1 MRVDVGRRDG
11 YSRPEVPLSFRRG
24 THQCAQIVVC
34 TGIARP
40 QSARCKKIRLNTLS
54 YFTVEGEK
62 LVKMWFT
69 TRQQEDGKALEQNI

>member
-40 QSARCKKIRLNTLS
+40 QSARCKKKTQ
-54 YFTVEGEK
+54 YTHVPHCGGGEAGNN
-62 LVKMWFT
+62 VVYY
-69 TRQQEDGKALEQNI
+69 